1 MMMAMTTM
9 SNNTVKMMGLEG
21 SRRNTRRSSIS
32 NLMAKIGAFLRSRL
46 QAGSETRWSYTR
58 NESEELLH
66 QARCMGWA
74 VNSVLNTRRIC

>member
-1 MMMAMTTM
+1 
-9 SNNTVKMMGLEG
+9 
-21 SRRNTRRSSIS
+21 
-32 NLMAKIGAFLRSRL
+32 MAKIGAFLRSRL
-46 QAGSETRWSYTR
+46 QAGSETRWNHTR

>member
-21 SRRNTRRSSIS
+21 SRRNARRSSIS

-46 QAGSETRWSYTR
+46 QASSETRWNHTR

-66 QARCMGWA
+66 QARCMSWA
-74 VNSVLNTRRIC
+74 ANSALTCRRTF

>member
-21 SRRNTRRSSIS
+21 SRRNARRSSIS

-58 NESEELLH
+58 NENEQLLP

>member
-21 SRRNTRRSSIS
+21 TRRNARRSSIS
-32 NLMAKIGAFLRSRL
+32 NLMEKFGTFLRRRFQS
-46 QAGSETRWSYTR
+46 GSETRWNCTR

-74 VNSVLNTRRIC
+74 VKSVINSRRIC

>member
-21 SRRNTRRSSIS
+21 SRRNARRSSIS
-32 NLMAKIGAFLRSRL
+32 NLIAKIGTFLRSCL
-46 QAGSETRWSYTR
+46 QAGSKTRWNYTR

-74 VNSVLNTRRIC
+74 VNSVFNTRRIC

>member
-21 SRRNTRRSSIS
+21 SRRNARRSSIS
-32 NLMAKIGAFLRSRL
+32 NLMATIGAFLRSRL

-66 QARCMGWA
+66 QARCMGWTA
-74 VNSVLNTRRIC
+74 ASSLSSRFTY

>member
-21 SRRNTRRSSIS
+21 SRRNARRSSIS

-46 QAGSETRWSYTR
+46 QAGSETRWNHTR

-74 VNSVLNTRRIC
+74 VNSVFNTRRIC